1 MKKTATA
8 CFITVIINLEFL
20 LMLNRK
26 SAPEITDAVK
36 FQLSLPPH
44 HKISLRNGVEV
55 YLVDMGTVD
64 TLMMNVVFYAG
75 NCFETQN
82 LVAPATNFM
91 LKNGTR
97 TKNAYEI
104 NDYFEYYGAYLNR
117 SAGHETAELTLHC
130 MKKNFAE
137 LLPVVSELIADS
149 IFPEDELEIYKK
161 NMQQRLQVNLRK
173 NDFIAGRLIDTYLF
187 GADHPYGRYSSI
199 EDYTALN
206 ITAIKDF
213 YNQYYL
219 GGRCVIF
226 IAGPLPADIQK
237 LVEIHFGSLS
247 LSGSA
252 KPDRQSKPILPV
264 AEKKYRVT
272 NDPDSVQ
279 GAIRIARNFPNR
291 HHPDFQKMQVLNNI
305 FGGFFG
311 SRLMAN
317 IREDKGYTYGIHS
330 YLTNLIQ
337 ESALMI
343 STEAGKDVT
352 EATIR
357 EVYLEMKR
365 LCDEPVEEEELK
377 TTKNFMI
384 GTLLGDLDGPFQ
396 VAGRWKSLI
405 LNDLAEDYFYN
416 GIETIKNIQ
425 PKTLQELANKYLN
438 ANDFYELAVF

>member
-1 MKKTATA
+1 
-8 CFITVIINLEFL
+8 
-20 LMLNRK
+20 MLNRK
-26 SAPEITDAVK
+26 TAPEITDAVK
-36 FQLSLPPH
+36 FQLNLPPH
-44 HKISLRNGVEV
+44 KKISLRNGVDV

-64 TLMMNVVFYAG
+64 TLMMNVIFYAG
-75 NCFETQN
+75 NCFESEN
-82 LVAPATNFM
+82 LVANATNFL

-97 TKNAYEI
+97 TKTAYQI

-117 SAGHETAELTLHC
+117 QSGHETAELTLHC
-130 MKKNFAE
+130 MKKNFTE

-149 IFPEDELEIYKK
+149 VFPEEELGIYKK

-173 NDFIAGRLIDTYLF
+173 NDFIAGRLIDAYLF
-187 GADHPYGRYSSI
+187 GPTHPYGRYSSL
-199 EDYTALN
+199 EDYEALN
-206 ITAIKDF
+206 IEAIKKF
-213 YNQYYL
+213 YTRYYL
-219 GGRCVIF
+219 NGRCVIF
-226 IAGPLPADIQK
+226 IAGPLPTDIQS
-237 LVEIHFGSLS
+237 LVETHFGGLPFT
-247 LSGSA
+247 GST
-252 KPDRQSKPILPV
+252 KPDQADAVILPV
-264 AEKKYRVT
+264 KEKKNRVT
-272 NDPDSVQ
+272 NDPESVQ

-330 YLTNLIQ
+330 YLTNLVQ
-337 ESALMI
+337 ETALMI
-343 STEAGKDVT
+343 SAEAGKDVT

-365 LCDEPVEEEELK
+365 LCDEPIGGDELK

-405 LNDLAEDYFYN
+405 LNGLTEDYFYR

-425 PKTLQELANKYLN
+425 PAELQGLANKYLN
-438 ANDFYELAVF
+438 APDFYELAVY

>member
-1 MKKTATA
+1 
-8 CFITVIINLEFL
+8 
-20 LMLNRK
+20 MLNRK
-26 SAPEITDAVK
+26 TAPEITDAVK

-44 HKISLRNGVEV
+44 EKISLRNGVDV
-55 YLVDMGTVD
+55 YLVNMGTVD

-75 NCFETQN
+75 NCYETQK

-91 LKNGTR
+91 LKNGTKGK
-97 TKNAYEI
+97 TAYQI
-104 NDYFEYYGAYLNR
+104 NDFFEYFGAYLNR
-117 SAGHETAELTLHC
+117 SAGHETAELSLHC
-130 MKKNFAE
+130 MKKHFSE

-149 IFPEDELEIYKK
+149 VFPEEELEIYKK

-173 NDFIAGRLIDTYLF
+173 NDFIAGRLIDSYLF
-187 GADHPYGRYSSI
+187 GAEHPYGRFSSS

-206 ITAIKDF
+206 IDGVKDF
-213 YNQYYL
+213 YKKYYL
-219 GGRCVIF
+219 NGRCVIF
-226 IAGPLPADIQK
+226 IAGPLPDGIQA
-237 LVEIHFGSLS
+237 LVESHFGSLP
-247 LSGSA
+247 LKGSVRPESVPA
-252 KPDRQSKPILPV
+252 VILP
-264 AEKKYRVT
+264 AKEKKYRIT

-330 YLTNLIQ
+330 YLTNLVQ

-352 EATIR
+352 EETIK
-357 EVYLEMKR
+357 EVYLEMKA
-365 LCDEPVEEEELK
+365 LCDQPVTAHELK
-377 TTKNFMI
+377 TSKNFMI

-405 LNDLAEDYFYN
+405 LNDLTQEYFYN
-416 GIETIKNIQ
+416 GIETIKTIQ
-425 PKTLQELANKYLN
+425 PKALQELANKYLR
-438 ANDFYELAVF
+438 AEDFYELAVF

>member
-1 MKKTATA
+1 
-8 CFITVIINLEFL
+8 
-20 LMLNRK
+20 MLNRK

-36 FQLSLPPH
+36 FQLSLPPNQ
-44 HKISLRNGVEV
+44 KITLRNGVDV

-75 NCFETQN
+75 NCFEKNN
-82 LVAPATNFM
+82 LVAAATNFM
-91 LKNGTR
+91 LKNGTGSR
-97 TKNAYEI
+97 TAYEI
-104 NDYFEYYGAYLNR
+104 NEFFEYYGAYLNR
-117 SAGHETAELTLHC
+117 QAGHETAEISLHC
-130 MKKNFAE
+130 MKKHFAE

-173 NDFIAGRLIDTYLF
+173 NDFIAGRLIDSYLF
-187 GADHPYGRYSSI
+187 GPAHPYGKYSSFS
-199 EDYTALN
+199 DYDALN
-206 ITAIKDF
+206 VEELKNF
-213 YNQYYL
+213 YNQYYH

-226 IAGPLPADIQK
+226 IAGPLPADIQT
-237 LVEIHFGSLS
+237 LVESNFGSLPMT
-247 LSGSA
+247 GS
-252 KPDRQSKPILPV
+252 SKPAIADAVIAP
-264 AEKKYRVT
+264 AKEKKYRIT
-272 NDPDSVQ
+272 NDPDGVQ
-279 GAIRIARNFPNR
+279 GAIRICRNFPNR

-305 FGGFFG
+305 LGGFFG

-330 YLTNLIQ
+330 YLVNLIQ

-352 EATIR
+352 EATIK

-365 LCDEPVEEEELK
+365 LREEPVPEEELL

-405 LNDLAEDYFYN
+405 LNDLSDEYFYN
-416 GIETIKNIQ
+416 GIETIKNIR
-425 PKTLQELANKYLN
+425 PTELHELANKYLK
-438 ANDFYELAVF
+438 AEDFYELAVF

>member
-1 MKKTATA
+1 
-8 CFITVIINLEFL
+8 
-20 LMLNRK
+20 MLNRK
-26 SAPEITDAVK
+26 SAPGITDAVK

-44 HKISLRNGVEV
+44 RKISLRNGVDV

-64 TLMMNVVFYAG
+64 TLMMNVIFYAG
-75 NCFETQN
+75 NCYESEN
-82 LVAPATNFM
+82 LVAASTNFL

-104 NDYFEYYGAYLNR
+104 NEYFEFYGAYLNR
-117 SAGHETAELTLHC
+117 QAGHETAELTLHC

-137 LLPVVSELIADS
+137 LLPAVSELIAES
-149 IFPEDELEIYKK
+149 VFPDEELAIYKK

-187 GADHPYGRYSSI
+187 GTSHPYGRYSSM
-199 EDYTALN
+199 EDYEALSSEG
-206 ITAIKDF
+206 IRKF

-219 GGRCVIF
+219 NGRCVIF
-226 IAGPLPADIQK
+226 IAGPLPAGIQT
-237 LVEIHFGSLS
+237 LIETHFGSLP
-247 LSGSA
+247 LGGSTR
-252 KPDRQSKPILPV
+252 PDEVNAVILPV
-264 AEKKYRVT
+264 KEKRYRVT
-272 NDPDSVQ
+272 NDPESVQ

-330 YLTNLIQ
+330 YLTNLVQ
-337 ESALMI
+337 ETAFMI

-352 EATIR
+352 EATIH

-365 LCDEPVEEEELK
+365 LCDEPVDEEELK

-405 LNDLAEDYFYN
+405 LNGLTEDYFYR
-416 GIETIKNIQ
+416 GIETIKNIR
-425 PKTLQELANKYLN
+425 PAELQALANKYLN
-438 ANDFYELAVF
+438 AADFYELAVF

>member
-1 MKKTATA
+1 
-8 CFITVIINLEFL
+8 
-20 LMLNRK
+20 MLNRK
-26 SAPEITDAVK
+26 TVPEITDAVK
-36 FQLSLPPH
+36 FQLNLPPH
-44 HKISLRNGVEV
+44 QKISLKNGVEV

-64 TLMMNVVFYAG
+64 TLMMNIVFYAG
-75 NCFETQN
+75 NYYETQN

-97 TKNAYEI
+97 TMNAYQI
-104 NDYFEYYGAYLNR
+104 NDFFEYYGAYLNR
-117 SAGHETAELTLHC
+117 SAGHETAELSLHC

-137 LLPVVSELIADS
+137 LLPVISQLIVDS
-149 IFPEDELEIYKK
+149 TFPEEELEIYKK

-199 EDYTALN
+199 EDYSALN
-206 ITAIKDF
+206 IGAVKEF
-213 YNQYYL
+213 YDQYYL

-226 IAGPLPADIQK
+226 IAGPLPGDIQN
-237 LVEIHFGSLS
+237 LVESHLGSLP

-252 KPDRQSKPILPV
+252 RPEKSDQTILPV
-264 AEKKYRVT
+264 KEKKYRVT

-291 HHPDFQKMQVLNNI
+291 HHADFQKMQVLNNI

-330 YLTNLIQ
+330 YLANLIQ

-352 EATIR
+352 EDTIR

-365 LCDEPVEEEELK
+365 LRDEPVDEEELK

-405 LNDLAEDYFYN
+405 LNDLSEDYFYN
-416 GIETIKNIQ
+416 GIETIKSIQ
-425 PKTLQELANKYLN
+425 PAAIQELANKYLN
-438 ANDFYELAVF
+438 PVDFYELAVF

>member
-1 MKKTATA
+1 MKKTAA
-8 CFITVIINLEFL
+8 VCFIIVIINLEFP

-26 SAPEITDAVK
+26 TAPAITDAVK
-36 FQLSLPPH
+36 FKLSLPPYE
-44 HKISLRNGVEV
+44 KISLSNGVDV
-55 YLVDMGTVD
+55 YLVNMGTVD

-75 NCFETQN
+75 NCFEPQN

-97 TKNAYEI
+97 TKTAYEI
-104 NDYFEYYGAYLNR
+104 NEYFEYYGAYLNR
-117 SAGHETAELTLHC
+117 QAGHETAELTLHC

-137 LLPVVSELIADS
+137 LLPVFSELIADS
-149 IFPEDELEIYKK
+149 VFPEEELEIYKK

-187 GADHPYGRYSSI
+187 GSAHPYGRYSSI

-206 ITAIKDF
+206 IQGIKDF

-226 IAGPLPADIQK
+226 VAGPLPADIQNQI
-237 LVEIHFGSLS
+237 ETHFGSLP
-247 LSGSA
+247 LSGSG
-252 KPDRQSKPILPV
+252 KPDLANTPIFPV
-264 AEKKYRVT
+264 KEKKYRIS

-305 FGGFFG
+305 FGGYFG

-330 YLTNLIQ
+330 YLVNLVQ

-343 STEAGKDVT
+343 STEAGKEVT
-352 EATIR
+352 EATMK

-365 LCDEPVEEEELK
+365 LRDDLIPEDELK
-377 TTKNFMI
+377 TSKNFMI

-405 LNDLAEDYFYN
+405 LNGFTEEYFYQS
-416 GIETIKNIQ
+416 IEIIKNIQ
-425 PKTLQELANKYLN
+425 PAELQELANKYLN
-438 ANDFYELAVF
+438 AADFYELAVF